1 MTLYALL
8 QGNIHKKIQCKSEYY
23 FGWEK
28 KSVITKIIKIIVIAH
43 GGGGI
48 CIPMPCPRISAM
60 ISNPETN
67 CMIIF
72 F

>member
-28 KSVITKIIKIIVIAH
+28 KSVITKIIKIIVIAY
-43 GGGGI
+43 GGGAYAYQ
-48 CIPMPCPRISAM
+48 CHAL
-60 ISNPETN
+60 EYLQW
-67 CMIIF
+67 
-72 F
+72 